1 MPLQKLS
8 LQTLGELD
16 AGGVLAFEKLLSR
29 AASDCLDRPNDP
41 TARKITLEL
50 EVTPV
55 LEQDLTCSEA
65 KIRFHATAKLPA
77 YRTKERSLGVR
88 QSQGGG
94 MLVFNPDSPDNVHQS
109 TLLPDEGDD
118 E

>member
-8 LQTLGELD
+8 LSTLSDLD

-65 KIRFHATAKLPA
+65 KIRFHATAKLPTS
-77 YRTKERSLGVR
+77 RKPWSGSLKCAASRLSRRHARV
-88 QSQGGG
+88 Q
-94 MLVFNPDSPDNVHQS
+94 P
-109 TLLPDEGDD
+109 
-118 E
+118 